1 MEHIIKKIKA
11 SYYKK
16 QKIIMKKKR
25 RNKEKNIE
33 ETNAII

>member
-16 QKIIMKKKR
+16 QKIIMKKKEGTKKR
-25 RNKEKNIE
+25 ISKKQMQ
-33 ETNAII
+33 

>member
-1 MEHIIKKIKA
+1 MEHIVKKIKT

-16 QKIIMKKKR
+16 QKIIMKKR